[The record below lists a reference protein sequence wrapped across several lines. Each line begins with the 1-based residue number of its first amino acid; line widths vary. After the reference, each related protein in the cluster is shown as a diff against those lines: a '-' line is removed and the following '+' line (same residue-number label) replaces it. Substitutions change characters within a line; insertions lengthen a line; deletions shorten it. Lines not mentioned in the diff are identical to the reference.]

1 MAYRFILLEINDAVA
16 VITLNRP
23 EVLNALSQD
32 MMEEIAHAV
41 DQLEENLNI
50 RVIVLRGNENHFAA
64 GADIQEFFQKTFI
77 TTHQQDFLQT
87 WQRISTCRL
96 PLIASVAGYV
106 MGAGCELALMCDVI
120 LAADNARFSQPE
132 ISIGLMPGAGG
143 TQRLPR
149 AMGKA
154 KAMDLCLTGRFM
166 NAAEAEQCGLVS
178 RVVPLKDWAKETA
191 LLAERISVF
200 SRPVAM
206 MIKEAITRAY
216 EAPLA
221 EGLKTERQMFRSLFS
236 LEDPHEG
243 IQAFMEKRPAVFKH
257 R

>member
-1 MAYRFILLEINDAVA
+1 
-16 VITLNRP
+16 
-23 EVLNALSQD
+23 
-32 MMEEIAHAV
+32 
-41 DQLEENLNI
+41 
-50 RVIVLRGNENHFAA
+50 
-64 GADIQEFFQKTFI
+64 
-77 TTHQQDFLQT
+77 
-87 WQRISTCRL
+87 
-96 PLIASVAGYV
+96 

-132 ISIGLMPGAGG
+132 ISIGLMPRAGG

-149 AMGKA
+149 IIGKA

-166 NAAEAEQCGLVS
+166 NAEEAEQCGLVS
-178 RVVPLKDWAKETA
+178 RVVPLKDWTKETA

-200 SRPVAM
+200 SRPVTM

-216 EAPLA
+216 ETPLA

-243 IQAFMEKRPAVFKH
+243 IRAFM
-257 R
+257 